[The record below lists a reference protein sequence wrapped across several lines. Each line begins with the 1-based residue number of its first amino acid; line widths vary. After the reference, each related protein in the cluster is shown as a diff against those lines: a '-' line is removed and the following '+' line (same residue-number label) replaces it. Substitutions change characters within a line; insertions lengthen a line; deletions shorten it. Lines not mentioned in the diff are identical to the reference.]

1 MCCTVILT
9 ACDNV
14 GKDAPQGISEDSRTF
29 SKIKD
34 ERMLAEAE
42 DYKGFIFK
50 DGNEIMTFRMKSPKN
65 IEEGKTYPIIIFLH
79 GKGDGGTD
87 NSRHMYKSLINSVDR
102 YVKEDCYVLL
112 PQAKAVCDWTD
123 TSGNKGVNSGVI
135 YNKMLNAVIASY
147 AIDKSRIYLTGMSMG
162 GNGTMY
168 QAYTHSEIYAAIM
181 PLCGYYDMTYFY
193 DMSKLINMPVWLSH
207 GKLDNVL
214 PWTNSLN
221 MYNALIV
228 GGNKDAHITYIEDGY
243 HDITQAFYNHAE
255 VWDWLMSKTKIN

>member
-1 MCCTVILT
+1 MRL
-9 ACDNV
+9 D
-14 GKDAPQGISEDSRTF
+14 
-29 SKIKD
+29 
-34 ERMLAEAE
+34 
-42 DYKGFIFK
+42 
-50 DGNEIMTFRMKSPKN
+50 
-65 IEEGKTYPIIIFLH
+65 
-79 GKGDGGTD
+79 
-87 NSRHMYKSLINSVDR
+87 
-102 YVKEDCYVLL
+102 
-112 PQAKAVCDWTD
+112 D